1 MAATTNEILT
11 YLTDIKYA
19 QSEFMDKLNRKER
32 LGHKDLYPLR
42 LRSTILGY
50 YVTIMVDYFSQDA
63 GSGEYASNNFFT
75 TTEIE
80 DIINRINRICDSN
93 YEIEL

>member
-1 MAATTNEILT
+1 MAATAEQILA

-19 QSEFMDKLNRKER
+19 QSEYMDKIILKEK
-32 LGHKDLYPLR
+32 LGHRDIFIHR
-42 LRSTILGY
+42 LRATILSY
-50 YVTIMVDYFSQDA
+50 YVQIMVDYFSQSTYD
-63 GSGEYASNNFFT
+63 SNNFFT
-75 TTEIE
+75 TTEVE